1 MIWLIGVPS
10 YLMLAWVAYFI
21 ELRIHYGRYAHED
34 ATVFSLVWPLRLA
47 LLVFFLVVMA
57 PVGLGLLIG
66 RVFKASHE
74 MIDRFF
80 ERRQM
85 TTEDIV
91 EPEPEPP
98 PHISIPRGAAL
109 GSKEYR
115 QLKPMIEKFEASLPV
130 HERE

>member
-1 MIWLIGVPS
+1 
-10 YLMLAWVAYFI
+10 MLAWVAYFI

-34 ATVFSLVWPLRLA
+34 AMVFSLVWPLRLA
-47 LLVFFLVVMA
+47 LLVFFLVVAA
-57 PVGLGLLIG
+57 PVGLGLMIG

-91 EPEPEPP
+91 EPEPP
-98 PHISIPRGAAL
+98 PHISIPRGDD
-109 GSKEYR
+109 
-115 QLKPMIEKFEASLPV
+115 EAW
-130 HERE
+130 